1 MFWNKILR
9 TDETKINLYQTDVK
23 EKSMVK
29 GAAQDPKHTTSRVK
43 HSDYHGSVMARACM
57 AANGTGLLVFIDD
70 VTADR
75 SSKKSLRL
83 HFLLIFSQM
92 LQNR

>member
-29 GAAQDPKHTTSRVK
+29 GAAQDPKHTTSRVQ
-43 HSDYHGSVMARACM
+43 
-57 AANGTGLLVFIDD
+57 T
-70 VTADR
+70 
-75 SSKKSLRL
+75 
-83 HFLLIFSQM
+83 
-92 LQNR
+92 